1 MNGRRIFAMILA
13 AGQSRRMG
21 RPKLFLP
28 YGEGNILEAVLDG
41 VMESS
46 VDGLIVVANKEV
58 EKFLVGQLPEQCE
71 VAVNDDPNSEM
82 LVSVQIGF
90 RQLEKSLRPADED
103 GVLLLLGDQPEV
115 SAGTITTV
123 AEAYRLP
130 RSAPGI
136 LIATYR
142 GRRGHPTVFSVGL
155 MREVMDWAPDR
166 RLNELAGLHPNRVRE
181 HPITSAPSPI
191 DVNTPK
197 DYERLTDGAR
207 VRGVPRSGL

>member
-21 RPKLFLP
+21 QPKMFLR

-58 EKFLVGQLPEQCE
+58 EKFLAGQLPEQCE
-71 VAVNDDPNSEM
+71 VAVNGDPNSEM
-82 LVSVQIGF
+82 LASVQVGF
-90 RQLEKSLRPADED
+90 RHLEKAFEPGDED
-103 GVLLLLGDQPEV
+103 GVLILLGDQPEV

-130 RSAPGI
+130 RNPPGI

-155 MREVMDWAPDR
+155 LREAMAWNADR
-166 RLNELAGLHPNRVRE
+166 RLNELANLHPERVRQY
-181 HPITSAPSPI
+181 PITSAPSPI
-191 DVNTPK
+191 DVNTPD
-197 DYERLTDGAR
+197 DYERLTEESRG
-207 VRGVPRSGL
+207 RGVPGTGL

>member
-21 RPKLFLP
+21 MPKLFLQ

-46 VDGLIVVANKEV
+46 VDGLVVVANKSIQE
-58 EKFLVGQLPEQCE
+58 FLAGQLPEECE
-71 VAVNDDPNSEM
+71 VAVNDDPKSEM
-82 LVSVQIGF
+82 LTSVQIGF
-90 RQLEKSLRPADED
+90 RQVEQSFEPGDED
-103 GVLLLLGDQPEV
+103 GLLVLLGDQPEV

-130 RSAPGI
+130 RNPPGI

-142 GRRGHPTVFSVGL
+142 GRPGHPTVFSVGML
-155 MREVMDWAPDR
+155 REVMDWTADR
-166 RLNELAGLHPNRVRE
+166 RLNELAGLHPDRVRACA
-181 HPITSAPSPI
+181 ITSAPWPI
-191 DVNTPK
+191 DVNTPD
-197 DYERLTDGAR
+197 DYERLTDES
-207 VRGVPRSGL
+207 RGRGISGSGL